1 MPGRLLSDLLNATR
15 MEAGHSTS
23 PAMGVNDVETITYL
37 INRTQ
42 NELAYS
48 YDWPNLQI
56 DRDIT
61 LVANQR
67 YYPYPEDMP
76 FEQVNAMWV
85 LLNAVWN
92 VIEYGIYPEHFA
104 IWNSDLG
111 FISWPVQRWMHNYDQ
126 NEFECWPIPSQTG
139 ALRLRGHLLIPELIA
154 MDDTCI
160 MDPTMIVLF
169 TAAELLARENAKDA
183 PIKLQKANAY
193 LHRLQTRQTAH
204 KRRPFVV
211 GGGGSGD
218 ATQPRIG
225 IDYIPPGYGSGPAR
239 P

>member
-1 MPGRLLSDLLNATR
+1 MPGRLLSDLLNNTR
-15 MEAGHSTS
+15 LEAGHSTA
-23 PAMGVNDVETITYL
+23 PAMGVNDVATITYL

-48 YDWPNLQI
+48 FDWPNLQV
-56 DRDIT
+56 DRDID

-67 YYPYPEDMP
+67 YYQYPADMP
-76 FEQVNAMWV
+76 FEQVAHMWT
-85 LLNAVWN
+85 LLNTVWN
-92 VIEYGIYPEHFA
+92 VCEYGIYPEHFA

-111 FISWPVQRWMHNYDQ
+111 FVSWPVQRWMHNADS
-126 NEFECWPIPSQTG
+126 NMFECWPIPSQAG
-139 ALRLRGHLLIPELIA
+139 YMRLRGFYEIPELINSS
-154 MDDTCI
+154 DECTL
-160 MDPTMIVLF
+160 DPTLIVLF

-183 PIKLQKANAY
+183 PMKLQKAQAY
-193 LHRLQTRQTAH
+193 LRRLQTRQTAH

-211 GGGGSGD
+211 GGGGTGD
-218 ATQPRIG
+218 MMQPRIG